1 MFDLRGGFAIAS
13 AVAGMAAHDSPL
25 MDTAEAA
32 AYIDRTENFVRRF
45 LRYEVPVVQRGPRG
59 PLRFFK
65 SDLDRWLANNT
76 KAPVR

>member
-1 MFDLRGGFAIAS
+1 MFDLRGAFAHTC
-13 AVAGMAAHDSPL
+13 AGMASFESQL
-25 MDTAEAA
+25 LDTAQAA
-32 AYIDRTENFVRRF
+32 VYIDRSENFVRRF

-76 KAPVR
+76 QAPVR